1 MRLTALGQAQRRL
14 AKTINLVITV
24 LRRGAVMASRNVR
37 ATHKKHLQDIEVM
50 QAYLNEAI
58 ATADHQVML
67 MALRNIAEAQEDGIT
82 GLAERANLSRN
93 SMYKMLSSNGNP
105 KLDTF
110 LKVIH
115 GLGLDISVG
124 KSHAA

>member
-1 MRLTALGQAQRRL
+1 
-14 AKTINLVITV
+14 
-24 LRRGAVMASRNVR
+24 MASSNAR
-37 ATHKKHLQDIEVM
+37 ATHNKHLQDIEVM
-50 QAYLNEAI
+50 QAYLNKAI
-58 ATADHQVML
+58 ATGDHQVML

-82 GLAERANLSRN
+82 GLAACANLSRN
-93 SMYKMLSSNGNP
+93 SMYKILSSNGNP

>member
-1 MRLTALGQAQRRL
+1 
-14 AKTINLVITV
+14 
-24 LRRGAVMASRNVR
+24 MASRNVR
-37 ATHKKHLQDIEVM
+37 ATHNKHLQDIEVM
-50 QAYLNEAI
+50 QEYLNEAI
-58 ATADHQVML
+58 ATGDHQVML

-115 GLGLDISVG
+115 GLGLDISVS
-124 KSHAA
+124 KAHAA